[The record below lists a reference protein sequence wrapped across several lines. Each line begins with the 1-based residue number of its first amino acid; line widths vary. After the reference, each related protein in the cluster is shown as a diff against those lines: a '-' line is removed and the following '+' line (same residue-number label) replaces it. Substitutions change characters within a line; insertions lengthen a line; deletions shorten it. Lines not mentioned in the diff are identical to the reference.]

1 MPSWFDIQ
9 WPAAG
14 GPFGRLA
21 LGSVVSGSYALESNA
36 NGVRLA
42 RLALSFGASE
52 PDSDRREQNFNVG
65 GAVARLDLAG
75 WLNLNVAVKEA
86 KPVAEFLRTARL
98 EVSGLDYLGLGFR
111 HVCLAFA
118 AGA

>member
-65 GAVARLDLAG
+65 GSVARLDLAG
-75 WLNLNVAVKEA
+75 WLRLDVADKNA
-86 KPVAEFLRTARL
+86 KPASDYLPSDKLDSARPA
-98 EVSGLDYLGLGFR
+98 YLGLPFR
-111 HVCLAFA
+111 A
-118 AGA
+118 